1 MTPAR
6 RVAIVTGGTRGIGFG
21 IARALA
27 EDGWDL
33 AICGLRPEVAVRDAI
48 DQLQAAGAAVLYR
61 PLDVS
66 RTADHSAFVAAI
78 GDRWPRLDAL
88 VNNAGRAPRVRA
100 DLLDAT
106 EDSFGEVLRTNLF
119 GPYFLTQHIAR
130 VLVEQRARDRDM
142 ASSIV
147 FV

>member
-33 AICGLRPEVAVRDAI
+33 AICGLRPEVAVRGAI

-78 GDRWPRLDAL
+78 AAAELSTGSTSL
-88 VNNAGRAPRVRA
+88 NGSAGRLLQSPSDVRPGAP
-100 DLLDAT
+100 L
-106 EDSFGEVLRTNLF
+106 S
-119 GPYFLTQHIAR
+119 Q
-130 VLVEQRARDRDM
+130 
-142 ASSIV
+142 
-147 FV
+147 